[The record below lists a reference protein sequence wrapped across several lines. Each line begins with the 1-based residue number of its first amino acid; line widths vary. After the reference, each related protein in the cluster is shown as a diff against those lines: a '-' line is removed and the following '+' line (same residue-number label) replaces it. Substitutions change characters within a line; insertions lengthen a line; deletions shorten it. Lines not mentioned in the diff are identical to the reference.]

1 MEWLKWEV
9 SQCHSALSCSKFW
22 KVPIFGKVAYNVV
35 YCIIFCGKKLW
46 IAIVQRKFFFC
57 KLCTQSYRS
66 FDAILRFFIF
76 WVFFLIYIIFSKFWK
91 VPIFGKVAYNVVYCI
106 IFCGKKLW
114 IAIVQRKFSFCK
126 LCTQS
131 YRSFDAILRFLIFW
145 GFFLFCF
152 WSYIV
157 FFFMFAHFI
166 FFWFKNFIF
175 SSLSF
180 VFDLILYYIILYYSI
195 LYYIFFLI
203 LNFHF

>member
-9 SQCHSALSCSKFW
+9 SQCHSALSC
-22 KVPIFGKVAYNVV
+22 
-35 YCIIFCGKKLW
+35 
-46 IAIVQRKFFFC
+46 
-57 KLCTQSYRS
+57 
-66 FDAILRFFIF
+66 
-76 WVFFLIYIIFSKFWK
+76 SKFWK

-131 YRSFDAILRFLIFW
+131 YRSFDAILRFFIFW

-157 FFFMFAHFI
+157 FFSCLLI
-166 FFWFKNFIF
+166 LFFSDLKI
-175 SSLSF
+175 SF
-180 VFDLILYYIILYYSI
+180 LAPYLLFLILYYIILYYI
-195 LYYIFFLI
+195 IVYYIIFF
-203 LNFHF
+203 FWF